1 MEAVR
6 VSAFADLLQML
17 LEKKIKPLIS
27 NEFPLEQTVEA
38 IAMIQNRKATGKVIV
53 TVDHAGD
60 LF

>member
-1 MEAVR
+1 
-6 VSAFADLLQML
+6 ML